1 MLFTPAFLFLLPAM
15 DPAFPRLSANQAIA
29 MGLIVPFV
37 GYTSSSAAYCVRRMV
52 AFEVAR
58 PLLLASVPMAV
69 AFSFVSLAVPPRW
82 LLLAFGGILFLLA
95 SLLIRGRRARPAAGE
110 PTDGLADPSG
120 GPPRRHESRDGRTFI
135 FRFRAG
141 WVERAASAVGG
152 AFVGLTGMGA
162 GAIVTTLLHARHGL
176 PLHLATATSV
186 FVVSVTVMC
195 AALTHALL
203 AFQRHIALPWGLMG
217 TMALAV
223 LLGGQIA
230 PRLARRLPEAI
241 LRRALIG
248 TFLVLGVL
256 MLARG
261 AGM

>member
-15 DPAFPRLSANQAIA
+15 DPAFPRLTAHQAIA

-52 AFEVAR
+52 AFDVAR
-58 PLLLASVPMAV
+58 PLLTASVPMAV
-69 AFSFVSLAVPPRW
+69 AFSFVSTAVPPRW
-82 LLLAFGGILFLLA
+82 LLLAFGAILFLLA
-95 SLLIRGRRARPAAGE
+95 CLLMRGRGVRAAAGE
-110 PTDGLADPSG
+110 PTEGPADRPGGL
-120 GPPRRHESRDGRTFI
+120 PRRHTSRDGRVFTY
-135 FRFRAG
+135 RFRAG
-141 WVERAASAVGG
+141 RVERAASAVGG

-176 PLHLATATSV
+176 PVHLATATSV
-186 FVVSVTVMC
+186 FVVSLTVLA

-203 AFQRHIALPWGLMG
+203 ALQRNIALPWGVAG

-230 PRLARRLPEAI
+230 PRLAPRLPEAA

-248 TFLVLGVL
+248 TFLLLGVL

>member
-15 DPAFPRLSANQAIA
+15 DPAFPRLTANQAIA
-29 MGLIVPFV
+29 LGLIVPFV
-37 GYTSSSAAYCVRRMV
+37 GYTSSSAAYCARRMV

-58 PLLLASVPMAV
+58 PLLLVSVPMAV

-82 LLLAFGGILFLLA
+82 LLRAFGGILCLLA
-95 SLLIRGRRARPAAGE
+95 ALLIWGRRGRTSAEE
-110 PTDGLADPSG
+110 PTGVAGDRFA
-120 GPPRRHESRDGRTFI
+120 GPARRHTSRDGRVFAY
-135 FRFRAG
+135 RFRAG
-141 WVERAASAVGG
+141 WVERAAAAMGG
-152 AFVGLTGMGA
+152 AFVGLTGIGA
-162 GAIVTTLLHARHGL
+162 GAMVTTILHARHGL
-176 PLHLATATSV
+176 PVHLATATSV
-186 FVVSVTVMC
+186 FVVSGTVLG

-203 AFQRHIALPWGLMG
+203 SFQRHVALPWGLVG

-248 TFLVLGVL
+248 TFLVLGVF